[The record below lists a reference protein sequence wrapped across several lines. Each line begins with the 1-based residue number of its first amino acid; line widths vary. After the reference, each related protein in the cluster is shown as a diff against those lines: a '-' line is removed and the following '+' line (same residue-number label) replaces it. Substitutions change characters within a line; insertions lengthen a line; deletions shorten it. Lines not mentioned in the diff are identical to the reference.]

1 MGEVVLQ
8 VEHIAKEFPPNEV
21 LRDISME
28 IYEGDSMALIGHNGC
43 GKSTLLKILSG
54 LITASSG
61 TVYKASAKSLAYI
74 PDRFPRLPLTPLQ
87 YLTSIAEIAGM
98 EKGYAKKRSIQLMED
113 FYMDDLMKVALKNMS
128 KGSLQ
133 KMAVIQA
140 LLVEPDIL
148 LMDEPLS
155 GQDADSQ
162 LIFVEKIKTMN
173 AQGTALIMACH
184 ETNLINSLGK
194 DVYEITDGRM
204 KRVTKKQT
212 VLQYII
218 IQGSAELSEEVSTRI
233 KQILKRRD
241 TTVFQVEESA
251 CGEVLMELLRKGIK
265 IREVGYEDNAGI
277 TEIL

>member
-1 MGEVVLQ
+1 MGKAIIKA
-8 VEHIAKEFPPNEV
+8 EHIAKVFPPNEV

-28 IYEGDSMALIGHNGC
+28 VYEGDSIALTGHNGC

-61 TVYKASAKSLAYI
+61 TVCKDRGKRLAYI
-74 PDRFPRLPLTPLQ
+74 PDHFPRLPLTPLQ
-87 YLTSIAEIAGM
+87 YLNSIAEIAGM
-98 EKGYAKKRSIQLMED
+98 EKEYAKKRSIQLMED
-113 FYMDDLMKVALKNMS
+113 FYMDDLMKVSLKNMS

-133 KMAVIQA
+133 KIAVIQA

-162 LIFVEKIKTMN
+162 LVFVEKVKTIN
-173 AQGTALIMACH
+173 TQGTALIMACH
-184 ETNLINSLGK
+184 ETNLINYLSK
-194 DVYEITDGRM
+194 DVYEITNGRM
-204 KRVTKKQT
+204 KNVTKKQT
-212 VLQYII
+212 ILQYIV
-218 IQGSAELSEEVSTRI
+218 IQGYANLSEDIRI
-233 KQILKRRD
+233 KQIGERRN
-241 TTVFQVEESA
+241 TMVLQVEETD
-251 CGEVLMELLRKGIK
+251 CGEVLMGLLRKGVK